1 MDQDRLE
8 FNQALLKAA
17 RRVDPDFA
25 KSEEEIRRDKAL
37 YGFWE
42 SRAGTIFASKKLELV
57 KFLLEKPE
65 TKNNE

>member
-42 SRAGTIFASKKLELV
+42 SRAGNIFARDKRELLE
-57 KFLLEKPE
+57 FLLKKPE